1 MSLRSS
7 TTSLLRNAARAGPRN
22 GLSLSA
28 SLARSSRVNAA
39 SALAITP
46 QVSRACF
53 STSRST
59 LDEFESPFGVNSLA
73 KLTEEEEMLREA
85 VKRFAEEVVAP
96 KVLEMDEKELM
107 DPEIIK
113 GLFEQGLM
121 GVETS
126 EEHNGAGGS
135 FTAAIIVI
143 EGGFSCLYGLLVTC

>member
-1 MSLRSS
+1 M
-7 TTSLLRNAARAGPRN
+7 
-22 GLSLSA
+22 SA
-28 SLARSSRVNAA
+28 SVARSSRINA
-39 SALAITP
+39 SALATRQI
-46 QVSRACF
+46 SRACF
-53 STSRST
+53 STSRAT
-59 LDEFESPFGVNSLA
+59 QDEFESPFGVNSLA

-143 EGGFSCLYGLLVTC
+143 EGESLSL